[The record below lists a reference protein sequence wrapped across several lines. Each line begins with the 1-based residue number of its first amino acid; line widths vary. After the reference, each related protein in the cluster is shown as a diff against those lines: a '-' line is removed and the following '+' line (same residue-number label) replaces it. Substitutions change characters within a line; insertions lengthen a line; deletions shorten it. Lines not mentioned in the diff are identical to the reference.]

1 MRYYKIISS
10 KNLDSD
16 YSMFDDLKDKS
27 LIKKLNKLNRPC
39 IVAQHN
45 NECYIGCIVFC
56 RKQRAIKINLLYTHP
71 GFRNQG
77 IAKSLLKLVLNF
89 INDDFSDYDVV
100 YSVANP
106 DNEIYQE
113 LLTKSGF
120 QIQTVKANGE
130 LVFTYGKSI

>member
-1 MRYYKIISS
+1 
-10 KNLDSD
+10 
-16 YSMFDDLKDKS
+16 MFNDLKDKS
-27 LIKKLNKLNRPC
+27 LIKKLNKLNMHC
-39 IVAQHN
+39 IIAQHN

-100 YSVANP
+100 YSVVNP
-106 DNEIYQE
+106 ANEIYQE